1 MRIHTF
7 GAEHAPVVIMLPRS
21 FCNADTMANII
32 SVLEAEFRVLAVD
45 YNGQYA
51 GSRKA
56 FTSRRGEAEEII
68 CYLQEHD
75 ISSAALVYGQSMG
88 GEMGM
93 ELLSQ
98 MKKNGMEAGA
108 AFFDGGPF
116 FRFPKAVSKLLGR
129 KFKAI
134 VGKLRGK
141 TLEEALR
148 EPAIV
153 KFSGGKPE
161 RYSSLLGPICR
172 NAAYMSDE
180 TLEDEADACVTF
192 D

>member
-1 MRIHTF
+1 MRIHAF
-7 GAEHAPVVIMLPRS
+7 GAEHAPVVIMLPGS

-93 ELLSQ
+93 ELLRQ
-98 MKKNGMEAGA
+98 REGRG
-108 AFFDGGPF
+108 
-116 FRFPKAVSKLLGR
+116 RLHPKAEKHGCPIIR
-129 KFKAI
+129 
-134 VGKLRGK
+134 
-141 TLEEALR
+141 
-148 EPAIV
+148 
-153 KFSGGKPE
+153 SG
-161 RYSSLLGPICR
+161 
-172 NAAYMSDE
+172 
-180 TLEDEADACVTF
+180 TV
-192 D
+192 